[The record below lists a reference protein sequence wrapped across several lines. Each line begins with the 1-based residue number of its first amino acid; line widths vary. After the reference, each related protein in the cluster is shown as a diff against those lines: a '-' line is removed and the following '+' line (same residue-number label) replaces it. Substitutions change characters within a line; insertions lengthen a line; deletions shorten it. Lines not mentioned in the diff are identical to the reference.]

1 MRGAGR
7 RATRDA
13 PPGHITRGRPGS
25 RPHRRADSELRTESD
40 AVPCV
45 HVSAAHLPPLD
56 SHPFLDGL
64 RKRVLVLDGGMGT
77 SLQNADLTPEDFGG
91 DHLDGCNEVLV
102 RTRADVVE
110 RVHRDFLDVGVHA
123 VQTDTFGGA
132 PWVLDEYGLGADTEE
147 LNRLAAEVARRAA
160 DAYATPGDPRF
171 VIGSIGPGTRSP
183 TLSLGKD
190 PADTRDFIDIATM
203 EEGYRRQVRGLLE
216 GGSDVILIETCF
228 DLLQVKAA
236 VAAAND
242 VFVERGERA
251 PLMVQFTVEKD
262 INTLLLGTEPPAAIA
277 ALDPLAI
284 DVLGMNCATG
294 PADMR
299 EHVRTLAR
307 TSRLPISVIPNAGIP
322 HLEDDR
328 TVYPLDPAGLA
339 DAQREFVAEL
349 GVSIVGGCCG
359 TTPAHLAEV
368 VQAVEG
374 LRPRPRAVDRP
385 GAVRRGAAGRLTA
398 PATDAASESASD
410 STEVAAEPDGAAGAL
425 TDRVPEPDPTPV
437 RTPEPITVEWR
448 PALASL
454 YAAVPMEQENAFLA
468 IGERANANGSKAF
481 RELLLAEDWDGSVQL
496 ARSQTREGAHVL
508 DVCVDY
514 VGRDGVP
521 DIRAIVDRYATQS
534 TLPLVIDSTEPEVIE
549 AALTRLGGRAVI
561 NSVNLEDGRVKADRL
576 LPLAKRY
583 GAAVIVL
590 AIDEEGQA
598 RTADWKVEVCERVA
612 RIAIDDFGLEAH
624 DLIFDCLTFPLGSGQ
639 EDLRRD
645 ALETLEAIER
655 VKQAIPGCAT
665 TLGVSNVSFG
675 LSAAARQVLNSVFL
689 KEAMERGLD
698 SAIVHPGK
706 ILPLHRIPEE
716 QVAVATDLIHDRR
729 GLAGTAVVPGD
740 AHDDHDDS
748 VDRGDPVPRGP
759 DYDPLHELMRLF
771 EGEREAGA
779 TAEELAAL
787 SVEERL
793 ERRIIDG
800 DRDGIDADL
809 DAALAD
815 HPPLDIINRF
825 LLAGMATVGELFASG
840 QMQLP
845 FVLQSAETM
854 KTAVAHLEP
863 HIEAAG
869 GESSTKGRI
878 LLATVKGDVH
888 DIGKN
893 LVDIIL
899 RNNGYDVVNL
909 GIKQP
914 IDTIIGAAEEHD
926 CDAIGMSGLLVKSTV
941 IMKEN
946 LEELNARALA
956 TRYPVLLGGAALTR
970 GYVEDDLRAIY
981 EGEVFYCKDAF
992 EGLRVLDAVMAA
1004 RRAAAEAAAAAQA
1017 TAAANATEAAEARNA
1032 TEAPSAGHAT
1042 GAGAAAYGAGG
1053 APASTDA
1060 SVGADVDIEVT
1071 AGVGA
1076 ARSTP
1081 AGTGVRTGLAE
1092 RRHRR
1097 KPTVTR
1103 KAVDAPAAD
1112 AHGRPRS
1119 AVATDIEVPTPP
1131 FWGQRT
1137 VRGIP
1142 VGEVAPLLNEVAL
1155 FRNQWGFTP
1164 GSLSPSEYQ
1173 ELLERKARPVLR
1185 EWLARAQAEKVIT
1198 PEVVYGYYPA
1208 NGDGDD
1214 LVVWDPDAPLER
1226 ELTRFSFPR
1235 QTTGRFLCIADFLRP
1250 VEQGVPD
1257 VLGLQVVTMG
1267 RRISDVAAG
1276 LFAEDRYQDY
1286 LFAHGFGVEMAEA
1299 LAELWHRRIREE
1311 LGVADDDGPSVQD
1324 WFRQGYRG
1332 SRYSF
1337 GYAACP
1343 DLEDQAKLFQLID
1356 PRAIDVELTEE
1367 FMLHP
1372 EQSTSAI
1379 VLHHPEAKY
1388 FNAR

>member
-1 MRGAGR
+1 VAVV
-7 RATRDA
+7 TA
-13 PPGHITRGRPGS
+13 P
-25 RPHRRADSELRTESD
+25 
-40 AVPCV
+40 
-45 HVSAAHLPPLD
+45 LPPLA

-64 RKRVLVLDGGMGT
+64 RERVVVLDGGMGT
-77 SLQNADLTPEDFGG
+77 SLQAAELTAADFGG
-91 DHLDGCNEVLV
+91 DELEGCNEVLV
-102 RTRADVVE
+102 RTRPDVVE
-110 RVHRDFLDVGVHA
+110 RVHRDFLEVGVHA

-147 LNRLAAEVARRAA
+147 LNRRAAEVARRAA
-160 DAYATPGDPRF
+160 DAFATPGDPRF
-171 VIGSIGPGTRSP
+171 VIGSIGPGTRAP

-190 PADTRDFIDIATM
+190 PADTRDYIDVTVM
-203 EEGYRRQVRGLLE
+203 EEGYRRQVRGLLD
-216 GGSDVILIETCF
+216 GGSDVILVETCF
-228 DLLQVKAA
+228 DLLQIKAA

-242 VFVERGERA
+242 VFVERGARV
-251 PLMVQFTVEKD
+251 PLVVQFTVEKD

-307 TSRLPISVIPNAGIP
+307 QSRLPISVVPNAGIP
-322 HLEDDR
+322 HLEDGR
-328 TVYPLDPAGLA
+328 TVYPLTPEGLA
-339 DAQREFVAEL
+339 EAQREFVTEL
-349 GVSIVGGCCG
+349 GVGIVGGCCG
-359 TTPAHLAEV
+359 TTPAHLAAV
-368 VQAVEG
+368 VDAVG
-374 LRPRPRAVDRP
+374 GRRPRQRALDRP
-385 GAVRRGAAGRLTA
+385 EAVRLGAAGRLTDPAALSGQAAAAA
-398 PATDAASESASD
+398 PHH
-410 STEVAAEPDGAAGAL
+410 EPV
-425 TDRVPEPDPTPV
+425 T
-437 RTPEPITVEWR
+437 IEWR

-454 YAAVPMEQENAFLA
+454 YAAVPIEQENAFLA

-481 RELLLAEDWDGSVQL
+481 RELLLDEDWDGTVQL

-521 DIRAIVDRYATQS
+521 DVIEIVDRYATQS
-534 TLPLVIDSTEPEVIE
+534 TLPLVIDSTEAEVIE

-590 AIDEEGQA
+590 AIDEQGQA
-598 RTADWKVEVCERVA
+598 RNADWKVEVCERVA
-612 RIAIDDFGLEAH
+612 RIAIDEYGLEAH

-655 VKQAIPGCAT
+655 VKRAVPGCAT
-665 TLGVSNVSFG
+665 TLGVSNISFG

-689 KEAMERGLD
+689 KEAMDRGLD

-706 ILPLHRIPEE
+706 ILPLHRIPAEHI
-716 QVAVATDLIHDRR
+716 AVASDLIHDRR
-729 GLAGTAVVPGD
+729 GPAGTPLPAAADGTGSDGD
-740 AHDDHDDS
+740 GAGSD
-748 VDRGDPVPRGP
+748 GDGAGADQEVRSEPRP
-759 DYDPLHELMRLF
+759 ATYDPLHELMRLF

-787 SVEERL
+787 PVEERL

-800 DRDGIDADL
+800 DKDGIDTDL
-809 DAALAD
+809 DEGLTA
-815 HPPLDIINRF
+815 HGPLELINRF

-869 GESSTKGRI
+869 GGSSTKGRV

-914 IDTIIGAAEEHD
+914 IDTIIDAAQEHD

-946 LEELNARALA
+946 LEELNERGLA

-992 EGLRVLDAVMAA
+992 EGLRVLDAVMEA
-1004 RRAAAEAAAAAQA
+1004 RRAAAEAATAAAQ
-1017 TAAANATEAAEARNA
+1017 TVTSQAAAPQPVASG
-1032 TEAPSAGHAT
+1032 PS
-1042 GAGAAAYGAGG
+1042 G
-1053 APASTDA
+1053 APAPA
-1060 SVGADVDIEVT
+1060 AVGAQRSDVEVPP
-1071 AGVGA
+1071 GA
-1076 ARSTP
+1076 T
-1081 AGTGVRTGLAE
+1081 GGVRTGLAE

-1103 KAVDAPAAD
+1103 KLVEAPARD
-1112 AHGRPRS
+1112 AAGRPRS
-1119 AVATDIEVPTPP
+1119 LVATDVPVPTPP

-1164 GSLSPSEYQ
+1164 GTMSPDEYAAM
-1173 ELLERKARPVLR
+1173 LEREARPVLR

-1214 LVVWDPDAPLER
+1214 LVVWDPEAPLER
-1226 ELTRFSFPR
+1226 EVARFSFPR

-1250 VEQGVPD
+1250 LEQGVPD

-1267 RRISDVAAG
+1267 RRISDVATG
-1276 LFAEDRYQDY
+1276 LFTEDRYQDY

-1299 LAELWHRRIREE
+1299 LAERWHRRIREE
-1311 LGVADDDGPSVQD
+1311 LGIADEDGPTVQD

-1343 DLEDQAKLFQLID
+1343 DLEDQAELFKLID
-1356 PRAIDVELTEE
+1356 PRAIDVELTDEC
-1367 FMLHP
+1367 MLHP

-1379 VLHHPEAKY
+1379 VIHHPEAKY